1 MQTLVEPT
9 VHRAPSDD
17 ASRAMDGLRK
27 VVRALR
33 SGNAQAERALGI
45 SSAQLFALRAIA
57 AQPGGSLGDV
67 AERTLTSQSSVSEVV
82 SRLVE
87 RGLITRVASAR
98 DRRRLELTVSNE
110 GQRLLARAPATV
122 QEKLAAGL
130 LSLPAEQRQAI
141 AEGFDA
147 WMNAAGLSTVPAL
160 MFFEDS
166 RA

>member
-1 MQTLVEPT
+1 
-9 VHRAPSDD
+9 
-17 ASRAMDGLRK
+17 MDGLRK

-33 SGNAQAERALGI
+33 SGNAQAERAIGI

-87 RGLITRVASAR
+87 HGLITRAASPK
-98 DRRRLELTVSNE
+98 DRRRLELTVSDE
-110 GQRLLARAPATV
+110 GRRLLERAPATV
-122 QEKLAAGL
+122 QEKLASGL
-130 LSLPAEQRQAI
+130 LSLPPQQRQAL

-147 WMNAAGLSTVPAL
+147 WMIAAGLSTVPAD
-160 MFFEDS
+160 MFFEDT
-166 RA
+166 R